1 MTFRFK
7 IIIFLFITVAQS
19 QNRIPLFELHD
30 RGQLWDTMNDD
41 GTHGAHPQRIGDY
54 NPSMDWPGGPHTL
67 NSLYDQ
73 RSYLRKAGVWT
84 GGYLDGEC
92 FLTKNGPFEIDN
104 GTYYPIE
111 KRLNY
116 IESSDYKHDEAEQTI
131 IAKWLTTKNIEITRT
146 SRSWSLKNANDF
158 IIITY
163 DIVNKNET
171 AIDDFYFG
179 NVFLI
184 WPSSQDLNSHAGWG
198 DAISRADDV
207 VGINFEKKII
217 YAYDGTGAYDF
228 TQGVGNW
235 SNGSLLTHGF
245 VGFAALNAP
254 LSSDTLQQ
262 PSNFYLS
269 NYILNSSKFQL
280 SKQTELS
287 IYNVLSGQDRSD
299 VSATGDTINPIGIM
313 SFGPYK
319 LDSQGSISI
328 TIVEAVN
335 GLNYEDVINL
345 DESQREIF
353 QQKYVEQGLDSL
365 IKTIDNAQNLFDSNF
380 ILNSYPPPSPPDL
393 NLLASPASQSIT
405 ILWDPIESQWINPL
419 TGRQNIEKYVVY
431 RSDTK
436 FIGPFDV
443 IKNRIR
449 VHKTFDQNA
458 YFNSQEQK
466 WEYIDRDISLG
477 VSYYYAVTSVDSL
490 GNESWFTNRNEVPLQ
505 AVSAPKDDAKSVR
518 VFPNPFRITSG
529 IPTAGQENMITW
541 TNLPSPCKISIF
553 TTSGKLIKEIFHEG
567 LAGDASWNQ
576 RTDSRLITSPG
587 IYFWGV
593 ESDLGNAKG
602 TLVIIK

>member
-1 MTFRFK
+1 M
-7 IIIFLFITVAQS
+7 
-19 QNRIPLFELHD
+19 
-30 RGQLWDTMNDD
+30 
-41 GTHGAHPQRIGDY
+41 
-54 NPSMDWPGGPHTL
+54 
-67 NSLYDQ
+67 
-73 RSYLRKAGVWT
+73 
-84 GGYLDGEC
+84 
-92 FLTKNGPFEIDN
+92 
-104 GTYYPIE
+104 
-111 KRLNY
+111 
-116 IESSDYKHDEAEQTI
+116 
-131 IAKWLTTKNIEITRT
+131 
-146 SRSWSLKNANDF
+146 
-158 IIITY
+158 
-163 DIVNKNET
+163 
-171 AIDDFYFG
+171 
-179 NVFLI
+179 
-184 WPSSQDLNSHAGWG
+184 
-198 DAISRADDV
+198 
-207 VGINFEKKII
+207 
-217 YAYDGTGAYDF
+217 
-228 TQGVGNW
+228 
-235 SNGSLLTHGF
+235 LTHGF

-380 ILNSYPPPSPPDL
+380 ILNSYPPPSPDL

-431 RSDTK
+431 HNTK

-458 YFNSQEQK
+458 YF
-466 WEYIDRDISLG
+466 
-477 VSYYYAVTSVDSL
+477 
-490 GNESWFTNRNEVPLQ
+490 
-505 AVSAPKDDAKSVR
+505 
-518 VFPNPFRITSG
+518 
-529 IPTAGQENMITW
+529 
-541 TNLPSPCKISIF
+541 
-553 TTSGKLIKEIFHEG
+553 
-567 LAGDASWNQ
+567 
-576 RTDSRLITSPG
+576 
-587 IYFWGV
+587 
-593 ESDLGNAKG
+593 
-602 TLVIIK
+602 